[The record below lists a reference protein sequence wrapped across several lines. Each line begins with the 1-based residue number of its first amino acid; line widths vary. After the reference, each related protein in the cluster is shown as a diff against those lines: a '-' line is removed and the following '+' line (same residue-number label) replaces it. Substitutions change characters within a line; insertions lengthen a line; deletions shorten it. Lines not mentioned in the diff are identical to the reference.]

1 MRAFQWLQHFDQHTK
16 DRLVRRGDYRLLSMD
31 NHPSHIGFDF
41 INYCQN
47 HRIIPW
53 CFPPKLTHLLQPLDG
68 KPFQQYKH
76 YYRQYNNKTMQWGG
90 SIREKADFLRQ
101 IHAIRMQAFKDT
113 TIRHSFKRCGLWPCN
128 SEVIRQ
134 ELRDDDGPDLVVY
147 DQGKEI
153 ELPEWNPSQL
163 PEYHDHEGQ
172 EFTPET
178 PPASSSTI
186 NSPPTTLTKLRQDIS
201 KAQKSIAALK
211 EASTTASADTAKI
224 SRHLDFIFQGS
235 LAQAE
240 MAAQTTADMSRI
252 LANREQA
259 KAPKTRRQIRT
270 GGPLSIRDANAL
282 IQSRDIAEAEK
293 ERRRWARDA
302 KKQRN
307 EMLHNDQIKA
317 AENERREAE
326 LRWETIPDG
335 QTLDCIDKR
344 GRVL

>member
-1 MRAFQWLQHFDQHTK
+1 MA
-16 DRLVRRGDYRLLSMD
+16 LS
-31 NHPSHIGFDF
+31 
-41 INYCQN
+41 
-47 HRIIPW
+47 
-53 CFPPKLTHLLQPLDG
+53 
-68 KPFQQYKH
+68 
-76 YYRQYNNKTMQWGG
+76 G
-90 SIREKADFLRQ
+90 SIKEKADFLRQ

-128 SEVIRQ
+128 SEAICQ

-163 PEYHDHEGQ
+163 PEYHDHDGQ
-172 EFTPET
+172 AFRPET

-186 NSPPTTLTKLRQDIS
+186 KSPPTTLTKLRQDIS

-235 LAQAE
+235 LTQAE

-259 KAPKTRRQIRT
+259 KVPKSRRQIRT
-270 GGPLSIRDANAL
+270 GGPLSVRDANTL
-282 IQSRDIAEAEK
+282 IQSRDNAEAEK

-326 LRWETIPDG
+326 LRWETRPDG
-335 QTLDCIDKR
+335 QTLYCIDKK